1 MATAGP
7 TTEDQAKTTTVVA
20 ENDRKKNRGT
30 VGLIFGVTTAAVVF
44 GLTLITGGAA
54 LSAAFLIKSLFVSA
68 FTGLLF
74 GALAEGI
81 ANGEFKTGHRAVF
94 VRRHHIGVPPPVAV
108 PHHRVHVA
116 THIPVHTVHHARPKK
131 VHVVHTPVPTAT
143 VRKTTTLHTGPAKTF
158 TPSHTAARTAGMH
171 TTTRVSTSNTT
182 PHAAHRSA
190 IHKSNHR

>member
-7 TTEDQAKTTTVVA
+7 STKTDPVVA
-20 ENDRKKNRGT
+20 DDNSTEEKKKNRGT
-30 VGLIFGVTTAAVVF
+30 VGLVFGVATAAIVL
-44 GLTLITGGAA
+44 GLTLATGGAA

-81 ANGEFKTGHRAVF
+81 ANGEFKTGRRAVF

-116 THIPVHTVHHARPKK
+116 THIPVHTVHAGPKK

-143 VRKTTTLHTGPAKTF
+143 VHKTTTLHTGPAKTF

-171 TTTRVSTSNTT
+171 TTTRVSTPSNT
-182 PHAAHRSA
+182 PHAAHRPA
-190 IHKSNHR
+190 MHRSNHR